1 MREFVVGDLVK
12 FIKPGYIAEP
22 DEVGVVVKV
31 DHGHYI
37 DTIYWVYWMKS
48 KLVTANLASFLN
60 LVYTI

>member
-1 MREFVVGDLVK
+1 MRDFVVGDLVK

-22 DEVGVVVKV
+22 DEVGVVIKV

-48 KLVTANLASFLN
+48 RLVTANLASFID

>member
-1 MREFVVGDLVK
+1 MRDFVVGDLVK

>member
-48 KLVTANLASFLN
+48 KLVTANLASFID

>member
-1 MREFVVGDLVK
+1 MRDFVVGNLVK

-48 KLVTANLASFLN
+48 KLVTANLASFID